1 MPANTTTYSFQ
12 KPVVGADED
21 SWGGYLNS
29 NWDKVDDLFDGTS
42 AITGID
48 INSGTIDGTVI
59 GGSSAAAITG
69 TTITGTSFVSSGD
82 MTFGDNDKAI
92 FGDGSDLQILHD
104 GSNSF
109 ISDVG
114 TGDLRI
120 SASTNVDIR
129 DNGGYKTFRG
139 VSRGEAILYYDNN
152 QKLATTDTGVDI
164 TGTLTSDGLT
174 VGSSTLTESAS
185 DLIIDAADDLFLR
198 ANGQDAIRIFQDA
211 SSLQNIGFRNAAQ
224 TGSTFVVTGDG
235 DISFY
240 EDTGTT
246 AKFFWD
252 ASAEELVLG
261 SRSGFSSGSA
271 LLVIADNSA
280 NPTISLRAPDAGA
293 ANIYFG
299 NETDWTKGA
308 ISYDFSSN
316 SMRFSTSNVNERMR
330 IDSSGNV
337 GIGTTSPSSQ
347 LEVSGSAGP
356 LLKVT
361 STASGTPTAF
371 VYSSVNGADF
381 GSLTNHPARFY
392 VNNTERMRIN
402 SSGYV
407 GIGTS
412 SPTYNFELS
421 NTSGDANL
429 GITASASGLSQ
440 VLFTDGSIAGKVVY
454 RHPTNS
460 MEFTTNGA
468 EAMRIDSI
476 GNLLVGK
483 TSTGIGTA
491 GIQAEA
497 TGQLNVTK
505 SGDAAIR
512 AIRLASDG
520 DILKFYKDSTTV
532 GGIGCVQTSFGVIN
546 TYFGTTNPV
555 ATGVTL
561 VFNQSGD
568 DNIYPADQSGGAR
581 DAAIDLGWSG
591 GRFKDLYL
599 SGGVYLGGTGSAN
612 KLDDYEEGTW
622 TPTFSATGLSGVTIG
637 GATAGYY
644 TKVGNKVIAWF
655 VIYTTGTF
663 TKGSAALFIA
673 GLPYTSAN
681 NAGGQGAV
689 SFHNVTRF
697 DALPPIAARVDSNS
711 TSIKLYSSINAT
723 GAGTDPVAVSS
734 SNMRSAAAENCNF
747 VSGTVTYMV

>member
-1 MPANTTTYSFQ
+1 MPTNTTTYSFQ

-29 NWDKVDDLFDGTS
+29 NWDKVDDLFDGTT

-468 EAMRIDSI
+468 EAMRIDSS

-483 TSTGIGTA
+483 TTTDNNTVG
-491 GIQAEA
+491 AE
-497 TGQLNVTK
+497 LNANGSVVGCSDNVNPAMFNRK
-505 SGDAAIR
+505 S
-512 AIRLASDG
+512 SDG
-520 DILKFYKDSTTV
+520 DIAVFRKDGTTV
-532 GGIGCVQTSFGVIN
+532 GSIVSKDGSNIIVGSNNCGLSFQTGTVRPRTMANGTSDGVN
-546 TYFGTTNPV
+546 
-555 ATGVTL
+555 
-561 VFNQSGD
+561 
-568 DNIYPADQSGGAR
+568 
-581 DAAIDLGWSG
+581 DLGTSDS
-591 GRFKDLYL
+591 RFKDLYL

-622 TPTFSATGLSGVTIG
+622 TPVAAGDSSSGTASYSLQSGTYTKIGNMVYIMGRLGWTGHTGSGNLIVNGLPFSSNNQYAFLGFSFRDYLTITAGKTAYAFVKPSAATVAFIEIG
-637 GATAGYY
+637 TGTSATAGVAMD
-644 TKVGNKVIAWF
+644 TDVVDVSFSGF
-655 VIYTTGTF
+655 YTT
-663 TKGSAALFIA
+663 
-673 GLPYTSAN
+673 
-681 NAGGQGAV
+681 NA
-689 SFHNVTRF
+689 
-697 DALPPIAARVDSNS
+697 
-711 TSIKLYSSINAT
+711 
-723 GAGTDPVAVSS
+723 
-734 SNMRSAAAENCNF
+734 
-747 VSGTVTYMV
+747 